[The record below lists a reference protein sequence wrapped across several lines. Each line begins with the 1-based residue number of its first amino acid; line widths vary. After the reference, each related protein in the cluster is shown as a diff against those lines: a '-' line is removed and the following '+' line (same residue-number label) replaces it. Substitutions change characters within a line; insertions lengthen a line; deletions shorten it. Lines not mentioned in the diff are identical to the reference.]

1 MIQTHLH
8 LIATIKTQKSQLIF
22 NLMKYIVTMYQG
34 GQTFTEEVY
43 ANDVKEAKETAKVRN
58 PSCKVIGANASFR

>member
-1 MIQTHLH
+1 
-8 LIATIKTQKSQLIF
+8 
-22 NLMKYIVTMYQG
+22 MKYIVTMYQG
-34 GQTFTEEVY
+34 GRTFTEEVY